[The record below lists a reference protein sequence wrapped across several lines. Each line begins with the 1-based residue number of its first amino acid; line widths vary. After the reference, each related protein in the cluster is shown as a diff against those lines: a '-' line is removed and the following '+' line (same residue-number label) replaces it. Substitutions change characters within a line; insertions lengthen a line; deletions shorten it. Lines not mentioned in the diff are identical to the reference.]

1 MDAVCYGY
9 YQLGKHLQVNKQKSI
24 ISSVTKANDSG
35 TYGTFTNDSD
45 SDIKEQKTETTQPHT
60 NIVKETSFDKVI

>member
-24 ISSVTKANDSG
+24 ISSVTKANNSG

-45 SDIKEQKTETTQPHT
+45 SDIKVKHKPH